1 MGFCFQKR
9 FNGGRALANAF
20 KPVMH
25 RREIGK
31 VDTLA
36 LMGIHPRPAGDIGDA
51 VVIAAKPGTL
61 AKAPIE
67 HAIQAL
73 RFHLIAL
80 NGVGHRLRSKVV
92 EVMILSEHRPQ
103 PADLPE

>member
-1 MGFCFQKR
+1 MGFCFQQR
-9 FNGGRALANAF
+9 FNGGRALANALE
-20 KPVMH
+20 PVMH
-25 RREIGK
+25 RRKTGE

-51 VVIAAKPGTL
+51 VVIAAKLGAL

-67 HAIQAL
+67 HAIQTL
-73 RFHLIAL
+73 RFHLIAF

-92 EVMILSEHRPQ
+92 EMMILPEHRP
-103 PADLPE
+103 